1 MNYKVNSNY
10 QYRVKGGS
18 LPANHPT
25 YVRRQAD
32 EDLYRGLKAG
42 DFCYVLNARQMGKSS
57 LRVQTMQRLQQE
69 GVACAAIDLTGIGT
83 QVTPEQW
90 YFGIANRLVRSFRL
104 SGQFNLKTWWS
115 DRANI
120 SPLQRLGELV
130 EDVLL
135 KLVREPMVIFF
146 DEIDGVLSC
155 DFSTDDFFAFVR
167 FCHDRRADH
176 PEYDRLSFC
185 LLGSATPSELIADK
199 RITPFNVGKAIEL
212 SGFKLEEA
220 IAALTP
226 GLAQIADNPEE
237 ILAQI
242 LDWTGGQPFLTQ
254 KLCQIVVENS
264 QSNISDLRRN
274 KVQPTVRAERS
285 RSLPEAHS
293 STVRAERS
301 RSLSEAHSLPEAH
314 VSQLVK
320 SHIIENWEALD
331 EPEHLRTIRDRLLK
345 RNEQRAGDLLELYRV
360 LWQEEK
366 LAPSNSA
373 EERELRLSGLA
384 ISEKGKLK
392 IANPIYRAVFDL
404 DWVETKLANLRPYA
418 EALRLW
424 EAYDYKDESRLL
436 RGRALSEA
444 LIWAKG
450 KNLSPLDKQFLGSSQ
465 AVEKTERRVRAGNL
479 ILSILSVISLASVL
493 LLGWTGIQLARMQR
507 ETETMERLSHLGT
520 QLQKKGNDSDAAKV
534 WEETGLSNEIK
545 DSKLRRAFRL
555 SSMSWAHQQLARRLA
570 DLDEDDL
577 KIQEELNKAER
588 AIEQSLELIEE
599 KISDNATT
607 DELQIRVHIWNSRA
621 GLLREKG
628 DRSGSLAAYE
638 EAFSIL
644 LLMIPLITLEPEN
657 MSYREK
663 TIFTIDS
670 MIDLL
675 EIDRL
680 FFYINKEDESYK
692 KNLKIISGNI
702 KNLHIHYLEHLLAA
716 KDWRRADA
724 QTNRA
729 IRIISNT
736 KQMAAIENMD
746 KLSEEPFRTIDRFW
760 RKYSGDRFGFS
771 VQKQIYE
778 SLGGSYHKIKPKIW
792 EKFGDKVGWRGKEG
806 WKCTPEDITYGEKA
820 PKGHLPS
827 WLLPAFPLPGSE
839 VKQKQFK
846 PPPPPRCSRIGGRR
860 FGAATR

>member
-1 MNYKVNSNY
+1 M
-10 QYRVKGGS
+10 
-18 LPANHPT
+18 PANHPT

-57 LRVQTMQRLQQE
+57 LRVQTMQRLQEE

-104 SGQFNLKTWWS
+104 SGQLNLKSWWS

-120 SPLQRLGELV
+120 SSLQRLGELV

-146 DEIDGVLSC
+146 DEIDGVLSF

-167 FCHDRRADH
+167 YCHDRRADH

-212 SGFKLEEA
+212 SGFNLEEA

-264 QSNISDLRRN
+264 QA
-274 KVQPTVRAERS
+274 PTVRAERNQEV
-285 RSLPEAHS
+285 P

-301 RSLSEAHSLPEAH
+301 RSLHSPIDTLLTSKSLSD

-320 SHIIENWEALD
+320 THIIENWEALD

-360 LWQEEK
+360 LWQEKK

-418 EALRLW
+418 QALRLW
-424 EAYDYKDESRLL
+424 VAYDYKDESRLL

-465 AVEKTERRVRAGNL
+465 AVEKTARKVRTGNL
-479 ILSILSVISLASVL
+479 ILTFISLASIF
-493 LLGWTGIQLARMQR
+493 LLGWTGAQLGRMQR
-507 ETETMERLSHLGT
+507 ETETMARLSHLGT
-520 QLQKKGNDSDAAKV
+520 QLQKKVNNSDANRV
-534 WEETGLSNEIK
+534 WQEAGLSIEIE

-555 SSMSWAHQQLARRLA
+555 SSISWAHQKLAQQISG
-570 DLDEDDL
+570 DETGE
-577 KIQEELNKAER
+577 KMKELNQAER
-588 AIEQSLELIEE
+588 AIEQSLDLIEE
-599 KISDNATT
+599 KNSDNATT

-621 GLLREKG
+621 GLLRERG
-628 DRSGSLAAYE
+628 DLSGALAAYQK
-638 EAFSIL
+638 AFDIL
-644 LLMIPLITLEPEN
+644 QLPLDQVLHPE
-657 MSYREK
+657 SS
-663 TIFTIDS
+663 IFTIDS
-670 MIDLL
+670 TIDLA
-675 EIDRL
+675 DTV
-680 FFYINKEDESYK
+680 DEFISK
-692 KNLKIISGNI
+692 LARGDLSHKQADKLKNDLNQFLISS
-702 KNLHIHYLEHLLAA
+702 LEHLLAA

-724 QTNRA
+724 QTTKA
-729 IRIISNT
+729 IRIIAGT
-736 KQMAAIENMD
+736 KRETVVKNMN
-746 KLSEEPFRTIDRFW
+746 KLSEEPFRTIDLLW

-778 SLGGSYHKIKPKIW
+778 SLGGTSGKISHQAW
-792 EKFGDKVGWRGKEG
+792 NNFGDKVGWREKRI
-806 WKCTPEDITYGEKA
+806 WKCAPREMTYQEDKEKA
-820 PKGHLPS
+820 PNGHLPS
-827 WLLPAFPLPGSE
+827 WLLEAFPLPEFESKYKMMFNPP
-839 VKQKQFK
+839 KQ
-846 PPPPPRCSRIGGRR
+846 PPRGAPRGRGRGCASR
-860 FGAATR
+860 